1 MPGRL
6 PLFSPGDPHAAPW
19 QLVRALVAVPYRQA
33 GLIAACVLAGAA
45 TSQVRSPREAHHA
58 AAVAVARVSAAS
70 QASDGG
76 LGFDLGT
83 DVDLS
88 LQLPP
93 PGAGTRAIVAAP
105 DRPGATTGETKGVA
119 LLGPIAGL
127 LLGLLLAAQREL
139 GGDRMRSPREAEWA
153 LGLPVL
159 GAIPTLSARA
169 RNLYVAPAQPA

>member
-1 MPGRL
+1 MRCRL
-6 PLFSPGDPHAAPW
+6 R
-19 QLVRALVAVPYRQA
+19 RAVAEQTAHQRAVP
-33 GLIAACVLAGAA
+33 
-45 TSQVRSPREAHHA
+45 
-58 AAVAVARVSAAS
+58 
-70 QASDGG
+70 GG
-76 LGFDLGT
+76 L
-83 DVDLS
+83 
-88 LQLPP
+88 PH